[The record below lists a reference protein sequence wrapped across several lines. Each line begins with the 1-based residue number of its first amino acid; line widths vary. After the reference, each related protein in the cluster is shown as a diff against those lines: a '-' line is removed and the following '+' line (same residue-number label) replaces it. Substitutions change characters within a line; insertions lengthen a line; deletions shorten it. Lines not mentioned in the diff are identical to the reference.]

1 MLAFYAGDVRSQS
14 PIVALTSGYLSS
26 SSGVAPYTTTPA
38 PNSGTFSGC
47 PTTNYSYSYSN
58 GTSNILK
65 LTGITTNGKS
75 YSLAN
80 RPAVLKLRR
89 VNNAG
94 VTGQRSIVWLE
105 STVAPTAC
113 PFSGRFDFKSPYT
126 DVMETFLNN
135 SIINQGTDNIFTN
148 SSNSDGNNNN
158 IERVDLIFPG
168 GISSTSATDAGFALF
183 DRGNNNAHDPFR
195 IAAITSLDVNG
206 DPASYGIVKT
216 CVGGNG
222 TNNGSYGHTSLA
234 NGNQN
239 LLVYVMR

>member
-1 MLAFYAGDVRSQS
+1 MKISLTKTFCLFILAMRVIDVKSQS
-14 PIVALTSGYLSS
+14 PIVALTSGYLSGNT
-26 SSGVAPYTTTPA
+26 GVAPYTATPA

-47 PTTNYSYSYSN
+47 PNTNYNYSYSN

-113 PFSGRFDFKSPYT
+113 PFSGR
-126 DVMETFLNN
+126 
-135 SIINQGTDNIFTN
+135 
-148 SSNSDGNNNN
+148 
-158 IERVDLIFPG
+158 
-168 GISSTSATDAGFALF
+168 
-183 DRGNNNAHDPFR
+183 
-195 IAAITSLDVNG
+195 
-206 DPASYGIVKT
+206 
-216 CVGGNG
+216 
-222 TNNGSYGHTSLA
+222 
-234 NGNQN
+234 
-239 LLVYVMR
+239 